1 MKYHSPQGMFSNCR
15 LSFMQ
20 YEDAASQLKVKE
32 DELTVLRSQL
42 ENASGSQVDAIADTV
57 SSDGGETVVPDI
69 DLSKIEAQVC

>member
-1 MKYHSPQGMFSNCR
+1 V
-15 LSFMQ
+15 Q

-42 ENASGSQVDAIADTV
+42 ENTSGSQADAIADTV
-57 SSDGGETVVPDI
+57 SSDGGETVVPEI

>member
-1 MKYHSPQGMFSNCR
+1 
-15 LSFMQ
+15 MQ

-42 ENASGSQVDAIADTV
+42 ENTSGSQADAIADTV
-57 SSDGGETVVPDI
+57 SSDGGETVVPEI